1 MPRLKVN
8 GCNYFY
14 TEAGRGPEA
23 ILFGPGFLL
32 THLAFAPQIEALQ
45 KRYRCVTLDWR
56 GQGRSEIT
64 EGNYSPPALARDAAR
79 VIQRLGLGPCHYVG
93 FSMGGYV
100 GYHIALQHSD
110 LLQSLTL
117 VDTTARAEPFGH
129 RLQYTLMLLVA
140 RVLGY
145 PELLLQRVLSLL
157 FGPVFLNDPSQQD
170 EIERWKSIIA
180 SNDRRGIFRAG
191 LGIFYR
197 ESVFDRLPEI
207 KAPTLIVVGEND
219 ALFSVERARAERD
232 LLSDARLE
240 VIPEAGHSTP
250 IEQPDAV
257 TDVLRSFLGAHATDS
272 A

>member
-1 MPRLKVN
+1 M
-8 GCNYFY
+8 
-14 TEAGRGPEA
+14 
-23 ILFGPGFLL
+23 
-32 THLAFAPQIEALQ
+32 
-45 KRYRCVTLDWR
+45 
-56 GQGRSEIT
+56 
-64 EGNYSPPALARDAAR
+64 
-79 VIQRLGLGPCHYVG
+79 
-93 FSMGGYV
+93 
-100 GYHIALQHSD
+100 
-110 LLQSLTL
+110 
-117 VDTTARAEPFGH
+117 
-129 RLQYTLMLLVA
+129 
-140 RVLGY
+140 
-145 PELLLQRVLSLL
+145 
-157 FGPVFLNDPSQQD
+157 NDPSQQD